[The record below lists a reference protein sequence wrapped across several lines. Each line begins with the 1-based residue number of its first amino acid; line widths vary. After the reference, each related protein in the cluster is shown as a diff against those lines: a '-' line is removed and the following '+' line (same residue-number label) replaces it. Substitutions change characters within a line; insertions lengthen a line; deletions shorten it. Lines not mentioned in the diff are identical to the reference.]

1 ISGSAFNSLPAL
13 VANPKNSTDAVI
25 AYFNNNVKMDH
36 ILKDLVFTSPDAYN
50 KSTFDKDI
58 VIKGASDPTFP
69 MYMDG
74 KEIERDENGYF
85 AIPVTLKPGDNVINF
100 KHKDRDRTFHITRIV
115 QIIKQV
121 SPEGSMVVDG
131 GMEVSVSVV
140 AYGDAQLSASI
151 GGAPFSLSADDT
163 DEDEEL
169 RGTSY
174 KRFKGTF
181 TAPEATTSVQNLG
194 QIVIKASWDGFNDS
208 KGGASVTVNKRVA
221 VGDGVLVKVTASQAE
236 TFPTTKLNNISDPTF
251 YPLPKGTMDYAVG
264 SEVTYKEGSKSY
276 TYYKLKSGLRVYS
289 KDITATAGNLYE
301 NVIKGLR
308 VDANKRYTV
317 VTLNT
322 AQPVPYKVMYTG
334 DSIKFTFEY
343 TKTVPS
349 NLTLNKN
356 PLFSSATWSG
366 STLTLKL
373 ARNGV
378 FLGYRAE
385 QTADGLV
392 LTFNNPTSINGARI
406 FIDPGHGVKDQGAS
420 GFNPNYPES
429 VINWEIAQKLS
440 DNLKEAG
447 ATVKLLTTRGVSI
460 EPTMEQRIATARAF
474 SPHIYMSVHS
484 NSGGRSSVGSEA
496 YYFYPFAKNLSGYA
510 CSEMS
515 SALNTTNRG
524 NKFGLFYVTRES
536 QFVSVLC
543 ETGFVSSQ
551 SDYNK
556 LIDSKYQERVANGL
570 KNSINSFLKSTGGS
584 GATGT
589 QSTGSTTNTGGGLPK
604 DEAGD
609 SANSSGTISTEITLS
624 ETELSLK
631 VGESEKLEYDAGGNK
646 KVDISWK
653 TSDSDVATVSTS
665 GKVKATGKGTAN
677 ITVTDSKSG
686 SKAVC
691 KVTVGSASSSNETP
705 VKGVSLNLQELNIK
719 A

>member
-1 ISGSAFNSLPAL
+1 TTNNVIASLNEFTNKYNTISGILFSGYYNDEGAKSYSDYMQNGSGMGYENYMKGAAKALFAHAAQNVKKNSPNVQAGLLIDNPWANKTENDLGSATEAEFTALDDGNADTKAFIEDKLADFAVVEAYGSTVDPTMPFGEVASWWNDVASESNVPLYMEHASDKACSDNPGWTSEDQLIRQLVLLKDCNGISGSVFNSLPAL

-322 AQPVPYKVMYTG
+322 AQPVPYKVMYT
-334 DSIKFTFEY
+334 
-343 TKTVPS
+343 
-349 NLTLNKN
+349 
-356 PLFSSATWSG
+356 
-366 STLTLKL
+366 
-373 ARNGV
+373 
-378 FLGYRAE
+378 
-385 QTADGLV
+385 
-392 LTFNNPTSINGARI
+392 
-406 FIDPGHGVKDQGAS
+406 
-420 GFNPNYPES
+420 
-429 VINWEIAQKLS
+429 
-440 DNLKEAG
+440 
-447 ATVKLLTTRGVSI
+447 
-460 EPTMEQRIATARAF
+460 
-474 SPHIYMSVHS
+474 
-484 NSGGRSSVGSEA
+484 
-496 YYFYPFAKNLSGYA
+496 
-510 CSEMS
+510 
-515 SALNTTNRG
+515 
-524 NKFGLFYVTRES
+524 
-536 QFVSVLC
+536 
-543 ETGFVSSQ
+543 
-551 SDYNK
+551 
-556 LIDSKYQERVANGL
+556 
-570 KNSINSFLKSTGGS
+570 
-584 GATGT
+584 
-589 QSTGSTTNTGGGLPK
+589 
-604 DEAGD
+604 
-609 SANSSGTISTEITLS
+609 
-624 ETELSLK
+624 
-631 VGESEKLEYDAGGNK
+631 
-646 KVDISWK
+646 
-653 TSDSDVATVSTS
+653 
-665 GKVKATGKGTAN
+665 
-677 ITVTDSKSG
+677 
-686 SKAVC
+686 
-691 KVTVGSASSSNETP
+691 
-705 VKGVSLNLQELNIK
+705 
-719 A
+719 